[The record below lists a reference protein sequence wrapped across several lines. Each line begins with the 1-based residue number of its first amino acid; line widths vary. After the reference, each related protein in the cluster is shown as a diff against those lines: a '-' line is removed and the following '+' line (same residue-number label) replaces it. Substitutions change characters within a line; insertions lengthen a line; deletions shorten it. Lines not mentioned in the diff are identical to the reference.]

1 MIKRNLLIWVTIIT
15 SIIFTIRLAYLQ
27 LSYDFYKSASNNN
40 AIQELAVYPE
50 RGLIF
55 DRNGNLIVSNQ
66 PMYELVLIPENLS
79 EFDTLELSEVIGMN
93 KNNLINKIKDA
104 YNFSKKI
111 PSIIKSQITREE
123 NALIQEKIWKYNGF
137 YLLKKSTRDY
147 IDPVASNV
155 IGYIGE
161 VSPTEI
167 EKDKYYKKG
176 ENIGKQ
182 GIEKFYEN
190 ELRGTKGKKF
200 LQKNR
205 FNKVIGPY
213 NNSKNDIPAIKSNNL
228 TLTIDAELQ
237 KYAEK
242 LMKNKRGG
250 IVVIEPET
258 GEVLTLVSSPIYN
271 LNMLLGN
278 NRSESYNTLL
288 RDTINKPLFDRSLQ
302 AQYSP
307 GSPLKVLNALIGL
320 QENVIDINT
329 SFTCYG
335 GHYYARN
342 AFMGCHN
349 SPGTVSDL
357 KTGIY
362 NSCNTYF
369 AKTYKR
375 IIEKYESPSRGIDSW
390 SSHLKS
396 FGLGDYL
403 GYDLPVGKTG
413 FIPESGYY
421 DRLYGVNRWGAST
434 IISNSIGQGEVL
446 TTPIQMANIVSAIAN
461 RGFFIQPHFV
471 KKIGNDKV
479 ESLERQYT
487 SINPEN
493 FDIVIDGMFDVVEK
507 GTARIAKVNNLKIA
521 GKTGTI
527 ENFTVINNE
536 RKQLTDH
543 STFIAFAPIENPKIA
558 ISVFIENGYWGS
570 RWAAP
575 IASLIIEKYI
585 NGEVSRNWLEQRMLN
600 GSLIEEYEKPYKFD
614 LFEINE

>member
-1 MIKRNLLIWVTIIT
+1 MIRKNLLIWITIIT
-15 SIIFTIRLAYLQ
+15 SIIFTSRLAYLQ
-27 LSYDFYKSASNNN
+27 LSNDFYRLASNNN
-40 AIQELAVYPE
+40 AIQELSVYPE

-66 PMYELVLIPENLS
+66 PTYDLELIPENLS
-79 EFDTLELSEVIGMN
+79 EFDTLELSEILGIN
-93 KNNLINKIKDA
+93 KKNLINKINDA
-104 YNFSKKI
+104 YNYSTKI

-137 YLLKKSTRDY
+137 YLAKKSTREY
-147 IDPVASNV
+147 IYPVASNV

-161 VSPTEI
+161 VSPIEL

-182 GIEKFYEN
+182 GIEKYYEN
-190 ELRGTKGKKF
+190 ELRGTKGKKI

-205 FNKVIGPY
+205 YNKVIGPY
-213 NNSKNDIPAIKSNNL
+213 NNSRNDIPAKQSKNL

-237 KYAEK
+237 KYAEE
-242 LMKNKRGG
+242 LMENKRGG
-250 IVVIEPET
+250 IVVIEPKT
-258 GEVLTLVSSPIYN
+258 GEILSLVSSPTYN

-278 NRSESYNTLL
+278 KRSENYNSLL
-288 RDTINKPLFDRSLQ
+288 IDTINKPLFDRALQ

-320 QENVIDINT
+320 QENVINNNT

-342 AFMGCHN
+342 SFMRCHN
-349 SPGTVSDL
+349 KPGTISDL

-375 IIEKYESPSRGIDSW
+375 IIEKYESPAEGIDSW
-390 SSHLKS
+390 SNHLKS

-403 GYDLPVGKTG
+403 GYDLPIGKTG
-413 FIPESGYY
+413 FIPESNYY
-421 DRLYGVNRWGAST
+421 NRLYGEDRWGAST

-461 RGFFIQPHFV
+461 RGFYIKPHFV
-471 KKIGNDKV
+471 KKIDNDILN
-479 ESLERQYT
+479 SFERKYT
-487 SINPEN
+487 SINEEN
-493 FDIVIDGMFDVVEK
+493 FDIVINGMFDVVEK

-527 ENFTVINNE
+527 ENFTIINNE

-543 STFIAFAPIENPKIA
+543 STFIGFAPIDNPQIA

-585 NGEVSRNWLEQRMLN
+585 NGQVNRKWLEQRMLN
-600 GSLIEEYEKPYKFD
+600 GSLLEEYEKPYKFD

>member
-1 MIKRNLLIWVTIIT
+1 MIRKSLLIWITIIT
-15 SIIFTIRLAYLQ
+15 SIIFIFRLGYLQ
-27 LSYDFYKSASNNN
+27 LSNDFYKSASNNN

-50 RGLIF
+50 RGLMF
-55 DRNGNLIVSNQ
+55 DRNGNLLVSNQ
-66 PMYELVLIPENLS
+66 PMYDLELIPENLS
-79 EFDTLELSEVIGMN
+79 EFDTLELSEILGIS

-104 YNFSKKI
+104 YSYSRKI

-137 YLLKKSTRDY
+137 YLVKKSTRDY
-147 IDPVASNV
+147 IYPVASNV

-161 VSPTEI
+161 VNPNEL
-167 EKDKYYKKG
+167 EEDGYYQKG

-182 GIEKFYEN
+182 GIEKYYEK

-213 NNSKNDIPAIKSNNL
+213 NNSNNDILPVKSKSL

-237 KYAEK
+237 KYAEE
-242 LMKNKRGG
+242 LMENKRGG
-250 IVVIEPET
+250 IVVIEPQT
-258 GEVLTLVSSPIYN
+258 GEILSLVSSPIYS

-278 NRSESYNTLL
+278 KRSENYNVLL

-320 QENVIDINT
+320 QENVIDTNT
-329 SFTCYG
+329 SFTCNG

-342 AFMGCHN
+342 AFMRCHN
-349 SPGTVSDL
+349 TPGTISDL
-357 KTGIY
+357 KNGIY

-369 AKTYKR
+369 ARTYKR
-375 IIEKYESPSRGIDSW
+375 IIEKYGTSAQGVDSW
-390 SSHLKS
+390 SNHLKS

-403 GYDLPVGKTG
+403 GYDLPIGKKG
-413 FIPESGYY
+413 FIPESDYY
-421 DRLYGVNRWGAST
+421 DGLYGENRWGAST

-461 RGFFIQPHFV
+461 RGFYVQPHFV
-471 KKIGNDKV
+471 KKVDNDLIN
-479 ESLERQYT
+479 SYERKYT
-487 SINPEN
+487 SINKEN

-527 ENFTVINNE
+527 ENFTIINNE

-543 STFIAFAPIENPKIA
+543 STFIGFAPIDNPQIA

-585 NGEVSRNWLEQRMLN
+585 NGEVNRKWLEQRMLN
-600 GSLIEEYEKPYKFD
+600 GSLLEEYEKPYKFEI
-614 LFEINE
+614 FEINE